1 MCVNEDGVLFS
12 GGAFSIEVA
21 SYCAPFSSLTLLAR
35 LPPSLLTADNGS
47 ITLWDYATGKPFQHI
62 KDIPHPG
69 SLDAESGVFV
79 STFDKTG
86 TRLITGGADKTIK
99 VSPSAVLSVVIGSV
113 ASRRN

>member
-1 MCVNEDGVLFS
+1 MRGPLSPPYLRLVF
-12 GGAFSIEVA
+12 VA
-21 SYCAPFSSLTLLAR
+21 HALTLT
-35 LPPSLLTADNGS
+35 LPLTAAAPRRRPADNGS

-99 VSPSAVLSVVIGSV
+99 VRAPLPFPLLSL
-113 ASRRN
+113 AERLCCRCA